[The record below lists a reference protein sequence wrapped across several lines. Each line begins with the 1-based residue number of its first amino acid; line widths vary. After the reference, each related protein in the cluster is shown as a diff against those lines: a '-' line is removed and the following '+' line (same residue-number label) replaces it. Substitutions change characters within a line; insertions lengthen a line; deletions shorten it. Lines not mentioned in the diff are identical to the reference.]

1 MKLSIMTPVMPC
13 SPAAIPTGDIA
24 HYFGLSM
31 FILAGIA
38 MRAIDD
44 KAMGRS
50 RFGGHFGTHVTHGLS
65 HGFGI
70 VVRAVCGT
78 TQYHMAIRVAECL
91 DCTGTAQVSMPKNVC
106 CWAAAKQPFTAAL
119 TEPSVAFLKPP
130 AWTGRWLAVGESGF
144 PCCARRW
151 HPSSPRPR

>member
-1 MKLSIMTPVMPC
+1 ML
-13 SPAAIPTGDIA
+13 
-24 HYFGLSM
+24 
-31 FILAGIA
+31 ILAGIA

-70 VVRAVCGT
+70 VVRAVRGT

-91 DCTGTAQVSMPKNVC
+91 DCTGTAQVVNAEERVLLGSGEATVHGGLDR
-106 CWAAAKQPFTAAL
+106 AISGVLEAHRHGQTA
-119 TEPSVAFLKPP
+119 
-130 AWTGRWLAVGESGF
+130 G
-144 PCCARRW
+144 
-151 HPSSPRPR
+151 